1 MKNAAPWLLLPAALL
16 GIVFPAPA
24 LVGRLERTQYSG
36 RQYVRLDTW
45 GRANE
50 FQINWLERQKNLEL
64 INSRARMAFT
74 VDSAQA
80 QINSGHVWLSFP
92 VLWRNGAVY
101 ISELDL
107 DTTLRPVLFPPANP
121 PGIKI
126 RTICLDPGHG
136 GTDPGFIVGSN
147 QEKRYTLLL
156 AQEVRDQLRS
166 AGLNVVLTRS
176 TDAKVPLEARPEVA
190 RSRGADLFVSLH
202 FNSSET
208 QRNEVKGLEVYCLT
222 PAGAYSTNSRGE
234 GDVHWVNAN
243 RFNDKNMLLAYQVQK
258 SLLKRLPVE
267 DRGLRRA
274 RFEVLREAGMPAV
287 LIEGGFLSH
296 PAEGRR
302 IIDPAYRRQMA
313 QAIVSGIM
321 AYKEIVER

>member
-176 TDAKVPLEARPEVA
+176 TDAK
-190 RSRGADLFVSLH
+190 
-202 FNSSET
+202 
-208 QRNEVKGLEVYCLT
+208 
-222 PAGAYSTNSRGE
+222 
-234 GDVHWVNAN
+234 
-243 RFNDKNMLLAYQVQK
+243 
-258 SLLKRLPVE
+258 
-267 DRGLRRA
+267 
-274 RFEVLREAGMPAV
+274 
-287 LIEGGFLSH
+287 
-296 PAEGRR
+296 
-302 IIDPAYRRQMA
+302 
-313 QAIVSGIM
+313 
-321 AYKEIVER
+321 